1 MAVPQER
8 TQQVATLEQEPKKG
22 AKGLV
27 IREYPL
33 ARTRNIGIMA
43 HIDAGKTTTT
53 ERILYYTGRAYK
65 IGEVHEG
72 TAVMDWMAQERERGI
87 TITSAATTCQW
98 KGHWINIIDTPG
110 HVDFT
115 VEVERS
121 LRVLDGAVAVFDSVA
136 GVEPQSETVWR
147 QADRYGVPRIAFV
160 NKMDRTGANFER
172 TVEMMVDRL
181 AANPLIL
188 QLPWGTES
196 DLHGVIDLVQFNANY
211 WEGEMGEDW
220 KDVEIPEDYLERAKT
235 ARHELFE
242 KLADH
247 DESLMEKFVLEEEP
261 TVEELH
267 KAIRK
272 ATLDGVGVPVLC
284 GSAFKNKGVQLL
296 LDAIVHYLPS
306 PTDVPPVEG
315 HLPFKEDDHVERA
328 PDDNEPFSALAFK
341 IMSDP
346 YVGRLTY
353 LRVYS
358 GVLHSGSHVM
368 NSTKDRKER
377 VGRILQMHANHREDM
392 EAAYTGDIVAVV
404 GLKHATTGDTICDP
418 DKPVVLESISFPTP
432 VISVAVEP
440 KTKADQDK
448 LGNGLQKLSD
458 EDPTFVVRFDD
469 ETGQTVISGM
479 GELHLDIIVDRL
491 RREFSVDANVGKPQ
505 VAYRETV
512 TKLTHK
518 VDLRFVRQTG
528 GRGQYGHV
536 VLDLEPTGPGG
547 GYEFINKIVGGKI
560 PREYIPAVDQGI
572 QEAMDNGVLAGYPL
586 VDVRATLIDGSYH
599 EVDSSEMAFKIA
611 GSMALKEAA
620 RKAVPVLLEPVMEFE
635 VTTPEEFM
643 GDVMGDVT
651 ARRGRIENIDDRS
664 GQKVVRVVIPLAE
677 LFGYATDLRS
687 RTQGRAAH
695 SPMQLHAYNEVPSQ
709 IAKEIVARVTGE

>member
-1 MAVPQER
+1 MH
-8 TQQVATLEQEPKKG
+8 VATTEQDVKKG
-22 AKGLV
+22 GKGLE

-53 ERILYYTGRAYK
+53 ERILYYTGKAYK

-98 KGHWINIIDTPG
+98 KGFWINIIDTPG

-147 QADRYGVPRIAFV
+147 QADRYHVPRIAFV

-181 AANPLIL
+181 NANPLVL
-188 QLPWGTES
+188 QLPWGTEA
-196 DLHGVIDLVQFNANY
+196 DLHGVIDLVHMNAHY
-211 WEGEMGEDW
+211 WEGDMGEEW
-220 KDVEIPEDYLERAKT
+220 KDTDIPEEYRAAAEA

-247 DESLMEKFVLEEEP
+247 DEALMEKFVAEDEP
-261 TVEELH
+261 TVEEL
-267 KAIRK
+267 KRAIRA
-272 ATLDGVGVPVLC
+272 ATLDSSGVPVLC
-284 GSAFKNKGVQLL
+284 GSAFKNKGVQLV
-296 LDAIVHYLPS
+296 LDAIVDYLPS
-306 PTDVPPVEG
+306 PQDVPPVVG
-315 HLPFKEDDHVERA
+315 HLPLKEDDHVERK
-328 PDDNEPFSALAFK
+328 PEDDEPFSALAFK

-353 LRVYS
+353 LRLYS
-358 GVLHSGSHVM
+358 GVLKSGSHVL

-377 VGRILQMHANHREDM
+377 IGRILQMHANHREDM
-392 EAAYTGDIVAVV
+392 AAAYTGDIVAVV

-418 DKPVVLESISFPTP
+418 DKPVVLEQISFPTP
-432 VISVAVEP
+432 VIAVAVEP

-448 LGNGLQKLSD
+448 LGQGLAKLAD

-479 GELHLDIIVDRL
+479 GELHLDIIIDRL
-491 RREFSVDANVGKPQ
+491 RREFNVDANVGKPQ
-505 VAYRETV
+505 VAYRETI
-512 TKLTHK
+512 TKLVHK
-518 VDLRFVRQTG
+518 VDLKFARQTG

-536 VLDLEPTGPGG
+536 VLDLEPIGPGG
-547 GYEFINKIVGGKI
+547 GYEFINKISGGSI

-586 VDVRATLIDGSYH
+586 VDIRATLIDGSFH

-611 GSMALKEAA
+611 GSMALKEGA
-620 RKAVPVLLEPVMEFE
+620 RKAGPVLLEPVMEFE
-635 VTTPEEFM
+635 VTSPEEFL

-664 GQKVVRVVIPLAE
+664 GQKIVRVIVPLAE
-677 LFGYATDLRS
+677 LFGYVTDLRS
-687 RTQGRAAH
+687 KTQGRAAS
-695 SPMQLHAYNEVPSQ
+695 SPMQLHAYNEVPTQ
-709 IAKEIVARVTGE
+709 IAQEIVARVTGE